1 MMFKQTPIPIPTSVN
16 NLTKLLITPIN
27 PDNDDD
33 EIRKLDSTNV
43 NGLMFADKLLL
54 F

>member
-1 MMFKQTPIPIPTSVN
+1 MFKQTPIPIPTPVN

-27 PDNDDD
+27 PDDDDD
-33 EIRKLDSTNV
+33 EIPELDSTNV

>member
-1 MMFKQTPIPIPTSVN
+1 MFKQTPIPIPTPVN

-27 PDNDDD
+27 PDDNDD
-33 EIRKLDSTNV
+33 EIPKLDSTNV
-43 NGLMFADKLLL
+43 NSLMFADKLLL